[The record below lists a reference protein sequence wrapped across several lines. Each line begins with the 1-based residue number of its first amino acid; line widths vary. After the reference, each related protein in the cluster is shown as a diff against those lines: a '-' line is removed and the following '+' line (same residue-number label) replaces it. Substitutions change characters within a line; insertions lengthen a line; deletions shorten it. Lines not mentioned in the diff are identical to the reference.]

1 MLLPDAVV
9 AAVGVVVS
17 VVDVGVLAVVLI
29 AIVVGSVVVVVVLVA
44 VVVVLMAVVVV
55 VVVVVLV
62 VVVVVV
68 LMVGMVGLV
77 ETVVDSGLEFTSL
90 LIVRRTN
97 ASIPRPRSAPR
108 TRKRENGLNFH
119 LLSCRVDTCPSLGG
133 LTGWRKIT
141 TLVSFP
147 FISATEPRKVLHL
160 QFVRL

>member
-1 MLLPDAVV
+1 M
-9 AAVGVVVS
+9 AAVGVVSS
-17 VVDVGVLAVVLI
+17 VVVVGVLVIVFI
-29 AIVVGSVVVVVVLVA
+29 AIVVDS
-44 VVVVLMAVVVV
+44 
-55 VVVVVLV
+55 
-62 VVVVVV
+62 VVVV
-68 LMVGMVGLV
+68 LMVGIVGLV
-77 ETVVDSGLEFTSL
+77 ETVEDSGPEFTSL

-119 LLSCRVDTCPSLGG
+119 LRSCRVDTCPSLGG

-147 FISATEPRKVLHL
+147 FILATEPRRVLHL

>member
-1 MLLPDAVV
+1 M

-17 VVDVGVLAVVLI
+17 VVVVGVLAVVFI
-29 AIVVGSVVVVVVLVA
+29 AIVVDSVVVVVEVVVVVVL
-44 VVVVLMAVVVV
+44 
-55 VVVVVLV
+55 
-62 VVVVVV
+62 
-68 LMVGMVGLV
+68 MVGLV
-77 ETVVDSGLEFTSL
+77 ETVVDSGPEFTSL
-90 LIVRRTN
+90 LIVSRTN
-97 ASIPRPRSAPR
+97 PSIPRPRSAPR

-119 LLSCRVDTCPSLGG
+119 LLSCRVDTCPSRGG